1 MPDRRPVARRYPR
14 TARLNELV
22 REIVAEE
29 LERLSDADDRL
40 VLVTVTHVEVDADLR
55 RAKVLLSSLSDEMAT
70 ALEEQRA
77 RLQAAIGRQGRMKR
91 TPQLSFAVDPAVT
104 SGQRVEDILREIQHH
119 DVQPDRHQPGD

>member
-1 MPDRRPVARRYPR
+1 MPDRRYPR

-40 VLVTVTHVEVDADLR
+40 VLVTVTHVEVERDIR
-55 RAKVLLSSLSDEMAT
+55 RAKVLLSSLSDEMAE

-77 RLQAAIGRQGRMKR
+77 RLQSAIARQGRLKR

-104 SGQRVEDILREIQHH
+104 SGQRVEDLLREI
-119 DVQPDRHQPGD
+119 RHEHRPGD